1 MEEFQNKPSRPSLLT
16 TVCILTFV
24 YTGLSF
30 LFSIIK
36 FFSGPFSDE
45 EMLEQR
51 VRLTKSIT
59 QLKELDMDYFVQV
72 LQQTISMGEEI
83 NANFYGALVI
93 SIIVLLV
100 GFFGAFMMW
109 NGKKIGFHLYI
120 IYSLIAVAQ
129 LYLFV
134 SPGNISTLTVV
145 PELLLGGAF
154 VFMYSRNL
162 SWLK

>member
-1 MEEFQNKPSRPSLLT
+1 MEEVQYKPSRPSLLT
-16 TVCILTFV
+16 TVCILTFI
-24 YTGLSF
+24 YTGLSL

-51 VRLTKSIT
+51 VQITKTIS
-59 QLKELDMDYFVQV
+59 QMKELDMDYFVHA
-72 LQQTISMGEEI
+72 LQQTIAMSEEI
-83 NANFYGALVI
+83 NANFYGALAV
-93 SIIVLLV
+93 SVVVLLI
-100 GFFGAFMMW
+100 GFMGAFMMW
-109 NGKKIGFHLYI
+109 NGKKLGFHLYI
-120 IYSLIAVAQ
+120 IYSLLAVGQ

-145 PELLLGGAF
+145 PELVLGGAF
-154 VFMYSRNL
+154 VFMYSRGL